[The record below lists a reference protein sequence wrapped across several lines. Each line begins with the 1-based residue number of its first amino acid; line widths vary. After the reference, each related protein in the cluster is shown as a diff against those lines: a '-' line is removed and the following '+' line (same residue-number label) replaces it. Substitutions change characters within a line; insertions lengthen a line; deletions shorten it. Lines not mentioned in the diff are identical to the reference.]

1 VRVAH
6 SVEQVR
12 AAEAAL
18 MATLPPG
25 TLMQRAAAGLA
36 VACADY
42 LGDVYGARVLI
53 VAGSGDNGGDAL
65 WAGARLA
72 GRGVQVHAVA
82 VAASLHEQGAA
93 ALQAAGGRIVAE
105 PDWGS
110 YDLAIDGI
118 VGIGGRPGLADRA
131 ATAVDALDC
140 PVVAV
145 DAPSGIGVDS
155 AELRGPCVRADLT
168 VTFGT
173 HKIGLLADPAA
184 EAAGVVELIDIGLG
198 PYLGDPVVEVL
209 QSDDVAG
216 LLPVPAHGAHKYS
229 RGVLGI
235 AAGSEE
241 YAGAGLLAASAAVQ
255 SGFAGM
261 VRYEGASADLIR
273 LRHPEVVIGSG
284 QVQAW
289 VVGPGLGDG
298 QGSLVGR
305 ILAEGVATVVDA
317 DGLRYLP
324 LQCTSPTVL
333 TPHAGELARMLE
345 ADRGEVE
352 AKMLSA
358 ATAAARRWRAVV
370 LLKGPRSVIAS
381 PDGRVR
387 INTTGV
393 PWLATAGAGDVLS
406 GVIGSLLAAGVEPFD
421 AASAGAWLHGAAA
434 RLASAGGPITAG
446 DVIAALPAVTA
457 ALLD

>member
-1 VRVAH
+1 
-6 SVEQVR
+6 
-12 AAEAAL
+12 
-18 MATLPPG
+18 M
-25 TLMQRAAAGLA
+25 
-36 VACADY
+36 ACADY

-53 VAGSGDNGGDAL
+53 LAGSGDNGGDAL
-65 WAGARLA
+65 VGRRSA
-72 GRGVQVHAVA
+72 GRVVESRCTPSRWVTPCT
-82 VAASLHEQGAA
+82 SRERPRLR
-93 ALQAAGGRIVAE
+93 AAGGRIVAE

-118 VGIGGRPGLADRA
+118 VGIGGPAGTCRTGLP
-131 ATAVDALDC
+131 TAVDALDC

-145 DAPSGIGVDS
+145 DVP
-155 AELRGPCVRADLT
+155 ERHRRRLRGAPRAARARRPDRDVRYPQDRISWPT
-168 VTFGT
+168 RQP
-173 HKIGLLADPAA
+173 KQQ
-184 EAAGVVELIDIGLG
+184 EWSSSIDIGLG
-198 PYLGDPVVEVL
+198 PHLGEPVVEVL
-209 QSDDVAG
+209 QADDVAG
-216 LLPVPAHGAHKYS
+216 LLPVPEHGAHKYS

-241 YAGAGLLAASAAVQ
+241 YVGAGLLATSAAVQ

-261 VRYEGASADLIR
+261 VRYEGASEDLIR
-273 LRHPEVVIGSG
+273 LRHPEVVIGPG

-298 QGSLVGR
+298 QGSLVGK

-324 LQCTSPTVL
+324 LQCTGPTVL

-387 INTTGV
+387 VNTTGV
-393 PWLATAGAGDVLS
+393 PWLGDGWCRRRAVRRDR
-406 GVIGSLLAAGVEPFD
+406 LAAGSRCSSRSTQRRPVP
-421 AASAGAWLHGAAA
+421 GCM
-434 RLASAGGPITAG
+434 
-446 DVIAALPAVTA
+446 ALP
-457 ALLD
+457 LDSPRPADRSPPAT

>member
-1 VRVAH
+1 
-6 SVEQVR
+6 
-12 AAEAAL
+12 

-25 TLMQRAAAGLA
+25 TLMQRAATGLA

-53 VAGSGDNGGDAL
+53 LAGSGDNGGDAL

-72 GRGVQVHAVA
+72 SRGVQVHAVA
-82 VAASLHEQGAA
+82 LGSGLHEEGAS
-93 ALQAAGGRIVAE
+93 ALRAGGGRIVSE
-105 PDWGS
+105 PDWGG
-110 YDLAIDGI
+110 YDLALDGI
-118 VGIGGRPGLADRA
+118 VGIGGRPGLQERTA
-131 ATAVDALDC
+131 AAVDALDC

-145 DAPSGIGVDS
+145 DVPSGIGVDS
-155 AELRGPCVRADLT
+155 AELDGPHVKADLT

-184 EAAGVVELIDIGLG
+184 EAAGSVELVDIGLG
-198 PYLGDPVVEVL
+198 SHLGAPAVEAL
-209 QSDDVAG
+209 QADDVAA
-216 LLPVPAHGAHKYS
+216 LLPVPDHGAHKYS

-235 AAGSEE
+235 AAGSQQ
-241 YAGAGLLAASAAVQ
+241 YVGAGLLATSAAVQ
-255 SGFAGM
+255 AGFAGM
-261 VRYEGASADLIR
+261 VRYQGASEDLIR
-273 LRHPEVVIGSG
+273 MRHPEVVIGSG
-284 QVQAW
+284 RVQAW

-298 QGSLVGR
+298 QGSLVGK
-305 ILAEGVATVVDA
+305 ILADGVATVVDA

-324 LQCTSPTVL
+324 LQCTGQTVL

-345 ADRGEVE
+345 ADRSEVE

-358 ATAAARRWRAVV
+358 ATAAARRWHAVV
-370 LLKGPRSVIAS
+370 LLKGPRSVIAA

-387 INTTGV
+387 VNTTGV
-393 PWLATAGAGDVLS
+393 PWLGTAGSGDVLS
-406 GVIGSLLAAGVEPFD
+406 GVIGSLLAAGLNPYD

-446 DVIAALPAVTA
+446 DVIASLPAVSA